1 VNKLTH
7 SNRVICLS

>member
-7 SNRVICLS
+7 YIFKI